1 MQNTV
6 TSQLLTFYNSLLYLN
21 YLPLVKDLNILVTL
35 SVLRLFYILNASN
48 IANSDGQI
56 VS

>member
-21 YLPLVKDLNILVTL
+21 YLPLVKDLNILVTM
-35 SVLRLFYILNASN
+35 SVLRLFYILNAPN